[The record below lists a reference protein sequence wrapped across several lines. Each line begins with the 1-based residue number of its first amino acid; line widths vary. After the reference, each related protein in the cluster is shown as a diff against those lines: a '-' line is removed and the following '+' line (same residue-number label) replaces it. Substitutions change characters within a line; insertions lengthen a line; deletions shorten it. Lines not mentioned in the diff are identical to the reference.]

1 MIVLTVL
8 TEAMFGPLRW
18 IHLGLSLGL
27 LMPTLNVIGRTNGDA
42 NDHLKLTL
50 RYWLEKKDNV
60 TGTTWDNLIRA
71 VRSTGDM
78 AAAERMPGILRSKLS
93 SIDQPNTPDTDRR
106 QGKIDKWLEEG
117 EVVLKVTRINMH
129 GAPGAGKTCSKHLL
143 LNEPPPTSTDST
155 PIACRAVEATRISID
170 DKTSK
175 WERVERKDLFKEL
188 ASHLD
193 KAPNETKHENFKF
206 ARILCLIIVFCY
218 NFVKNSIIGT
228 FLGNP

>member
-1 MIVLTVL
+1 MRDLCDLGAFQSVVQHILSKYFILIGGTGTAATLQAPSYPFPTVVPRTNPNELSINDLMIVLTVL

-106 QGKIDKWLEEG
+106 Q
-117 EVVLKVTRINMH
+117 
-129 GAPGAGKTCSKHLL
+129 
-143 LNEPPPTSTDST
+143 
-155 PIACRAVEATRISID
+155 
-170 DKTSK
+170 
-175 WERVERKDLFKEL
+175 
-188 ASHLD
+188 
-193 KAPNETKHENFKF
+193 
-206 ARILCLIIVFCY
+206 
-218 NFVKNSIIGT
+218 
-228 FLGNP
+228 